1 MYPSAIPSQWYS
13 LLPQFNK
20 SQKIRKFTWGRF
32 PNSSPQASCFTG
44 MTRTNHQGIFPFK
57 YSLEL
62 FHLILITGNVL
73 QKGRKKKQY
82 FWPLSMTMGGTKH
95 DKSHILNQLLDQ
107 GLFYNIV
114 LPSSYLAER
123 NQYKRSA
130 YSDQLDGDLK

>member
-1 MYPSAIPSQWYS
+1 MI
-13 LLPQFNK
+13 
-20 SQKIRKFTWGRF
+20 
-32 PNSSPQASCFTG
+32 
-44 MTRTNHQGIFPFK
+44 
-57 YSLEL
+57 
-62 FHLILITGNVL
+62 
-73 QKGRKKKQY
+73 
-82 FWPLSMTMGGTKH
+82 MGGTKH